1 MPFTTKEFLEVF
13 KNYNLSVYP
22 AQIILNLAA
31 ILILSHL
38 FLKRNYSDKFINLF
52 LAILWLW
59 IGIVYHWLFF
69 TSING
74 AAYGFA
80 VLFILQALIFIYFG
94 VYKDKI
100 KYDYKK
106 NDNKVISLF
115 IIAYSLILYP
125 LLGIMGGHIYPY
137 NPTFGL
143 PCPTTIFTFGIVLF
157 ANTRIKWYFIIIPI
171 LWSIIGLSAVWNFSI
186 YEDVGLIMSALISVY
201 YILTRSLKD
210 KKLREGTIPA

>member
-69 TSING
+69 TSINS

-80 VLFILQALIFIYFG
+80 ILFILQGLIFFYFG
-94 VYKDKI
+94 VVKDKI
-100 KYDYKK
+100 KYDYKG

-115 IIAYSLILYP
+115 IITYSLIIYP
-125 LLGIMGGHIYPY
+125 LLGILGGHIYPY

-143 PCPTTIFTFGIVLF
+143 PCPTTIFTFGIILF

-171 LWSIIGLSAVWNFSI
+171 LWSVIGLSAAWNFGI
-186 YEDVGLIMSALISVY
+186 YEDVGLIMSGLISVY
-201 YILTRSLKD
+201 FTLMRNLKD
-210 KKLREGTIPA
+210 KKLREGTITA